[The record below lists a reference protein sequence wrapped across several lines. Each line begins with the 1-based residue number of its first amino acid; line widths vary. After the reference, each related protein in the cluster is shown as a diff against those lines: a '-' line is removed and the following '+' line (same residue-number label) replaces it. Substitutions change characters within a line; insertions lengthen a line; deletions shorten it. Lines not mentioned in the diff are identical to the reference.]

1 MIDFYGWMYEIDED
15 TYHGSWGNIRRITQW
30 VNDLEINARNRN
42 NTQMFVKTIEKTTK
56 LNLYLMIDIEF

>member
-42 NTQMFVKTIEKTTK
+42 NT
-56 LNLYLMIDIEF
+56 